1 MPTDPHANLAG
12 LACPLTKQA
21 LTPVAIEDA
30 DRAAAGRIEPCLRTG
45 FATRA
50 FGRTPT
56 VLLRADNSGAFP
68 VVDGVPILLGP
79 ELLAPPTPP
88 GGGQTFDLKAP
99 QYAEAYEEM
108 EHYNKVAEG
117 MALEVG
123 KPGSMWF
130 ISDALRRAPD
140 QRPKFPEPPT
150 DWVEAPYDS
159 YSEWIAYKHMAP
171 IAGTTMAQVGGT
183 GTHAVKLLVG
193 GAARTCL
200 VSPMLGE
207 IKYAQAIARE
217 MGVLDRF
224 RGVVG
229 VGEELP
235 FPAASLDRI
244 YCGGCV
250 HHMDTTKAMPE
261 FHRVLT
267 PGGKFAAVEP
277 WKAPIYSLGIKL
289 LGKREPTVFCK
300 PMTHERIAPMY
311 AAFPKSRVEHAG
323 AIFRYP
329 AIAAWKFGF
338 KPRTSSLFKLWRVDA
353 AIMRAL
359 PPLKTWGGSIAML
372 GER

>member
-1 MPTDPHANLAG
+1 MPTVSDQSADLSG

-21 LTPVAIEDA
+21 LRAVPIEDA
-30 DRAAAGRIEPCLRTG
+30 DRAIGARIESCQRTG
-45 FATRA
+45 FATKP
-50 FGRTPT
+50 FGRTGT

-68 VVDGVPILLGP
+68 VIDGVPILLGP
-79 ELLAPPTPP
+79 ELLAPPGRGP
-88 GGGQTFDLKAP
+88 TFDLKLP

-130 ISDALRRAPD
+130 ISDALRRPPE
-140 QRPKFPEPPT
+140 QRPKFPEPAT

-159 YSEWIAYKHMAP
+159 HAEWQAYRHLAP
-171 IAGTTMAQVGGT
+171 IAATSVAQIGGT
-183 GTHAVKLLVG
+183 GTHAVKFLVG
-193 GAARTCL
+193 GAARSCL

-207 IKYAQAIARE
+207 VKYAQAVARE
-217 MGVLDRF
+217 LGVLDQF
-224 RGVVG
+224 RGIVA

-235 FPAASLDRI
+235 FPEGSLDRI

-261 FHRVLT
+261 FHRVLRV
-267 PGGKFAAVEP
+267 GGRFAAVEP
-277 WKAPIYSLGIKL
+277 WKAPIYTIGIKL

-300 PMTHERIAPMY
+300 PMTRERIAPMY
-311 AAFPKSRVEHAG
+311 ASFPNSRVEHNG

-338 KPRTSSLFKLWRVDA
+338 KPKTSSLFKLWRLDA